1 MEVVLGW
8 NLWVSAVVMLAFT
21 GLYTVLGGMA
31 AVIWTEVLQTVIL
44 LLGGV
49 TISIISFTK
58 VGGLEAL
65 VKQRPDQFHLVSLF
79 LHILTY

>member
-79 LHILTY
+79 LHGLTY